1 MIDQPERT
9 SAVFLDGKEL
19 PWYSVWYRVLAGPRV
34 GTFEEVLRGTAVTR
48 GRAYRWVFV
57 GGLGIAPFAGAPF
70 LPNIIQNDWIPAE
83 LQTYFAYL
91 SWMLTISMFLV
102 FAFAMGSFMT
112 QIVAR
117 FLGGRGALEQLMV
130 AFGAFLAPI
139 GLACGVLVVVPFAS
153 FVIAGLIIYAV
164 FLSVVAVKAVHG
176 LSWGKVVFSN
186 TAVFV
191 FASGGIYL
199 WARGV
204 AQALS

>member
-1 MIDQPERT
+1 
-9 SAVFLDGKEL
+9 
-19 PWYSVWYRVLAGPRV
+19 
-34 GTFEEVLRGTAVTR
+34 
-48 GRAYRWVFV
+48 VFV

-176 LSWGKVVFSN
+176 LSWGKAVLSN

-191 FASGGIYL
+191 FASAGVYF
-199 WARGV
+199 WALAV
-204 AQALS
+204 AQALE